1 MIVTLLASGVLI
13 LAGYHLIRLLAALLN
28 WQQLSPYYL
37 PGSLWYLTISALIW
51 FAVWLPTGLGLW
63 TGTPWASWSIQALT
77 PVYILLHW
85 LERLYLLDSAGSLG
99 ANWHFTL
106 IVSIL
111 ALVLPYLILNRERSK
126 LFFRS
131 SP

>member
-1 MIVTLLASGVLI
+1 MIVTLLACGVLI

-28 WQQLSPYYL
+28 WQQLTPYYL
-37 PGSLWYLTISALIW
+37 PGSLWYLAISALIW

-63 TGTPWASWSIQALT
+63 TGVPWASWSIQALT

-99 ANWHFTL
+99 INWPFTL

>member
-1 MIVTLLASGVLI
+1 MIVTLLACGVLI
-13 LAGYHLIRLLAALLN
+13 LAGYHLLQLLAALLN
-28 WQQLSPYYL
+28 WQQLSPFYL
-37 PGSLWYLTISALIW
+37 PGALWYLAISATLW
-51 FAVWLPTGLGLW
+51 FTFWLPTGLGLW
-63 TGTPWASWSIQALT
+63 TGKPWANWSIQALT

-85 LERLYLLDSAGSLG
+85 LERLYQLESAGSLG
-99 ANWHFTL
+99 ANWLFSL

-111 ALVLPYLILNRERSK
+111 ALVLPYLVLSRPSSK